1 MTKEFYNDFK
11 NDILFKYLLHD
22 DLDPDC
28 IFMLKL
34 FIENILNIKCDH
46 ISVLNPDLNPKHI
59 SDKDMILDVKVKTT
73 SGDVIDIEMQNSTF
87 SKSHYY
93 RFWQYSAALL
103 ASQKEKGKDYVKT
116 MHPVYQIIF
125 IDDIDK
131 DNLKLIDTYRSTN
144 EEGIVEKYNLIT
156 RSYVQLPYINI
167 IKKQKG
173 LKKMT
178 EIELALYIFKNGMN
192 DDIIGLTNQGVI
204 KIMKKKL
211 EMFNEDEL
219 LRDMYYKRDL
229 NRAANKSEKQEIY
242 EKGLA
247 KGRREGKAEGEIE
260 GFAKGALT
268 RTADL
273 IEARYGIREEEWIS
287 SLNVKQLE
295 AIDKIIFEE
304 DEYEKFKQRID
315 DISE

>member
-34 FIENILNIKCDH
+34 FIENILNIKCDQ

-73 SGDVIDIEMQNSTF
+73 DGDIIDIEMQNSTF

-93 RFWQYSAALL
+93 RFWQYGAALL
-103 ASQKEKGKDYVKT
+103 AAQKEKSRSYIET
-116 MHPVYQIIF
+116 MHSVYQIIF

-144 EEGIVEKYNLIT
+144 EDGIIEKYNLIT

-167 IKKQKG
+167 IRKQKS
-173 LKKMT
+173 LKKMS
-178 EIELALYIFKNGMN
+178 EIELALYIFKNGI
-192 DDIIGLTNQGVI
+192 DSDIIGLTNQGVV

-219 LRDMYYKRDL
+219 LRDMYYKRNL
-229 NRAANKSEKQEIY
+229 NRAANESEKQEIY

-247 KGRREGKAEGEIE
+247 KGRTE
-260 GFAKGALT
+260 GALKIT
-268 RTADL
+268 IDF
-273 IEARYGIREEEWIS
+273 IEARYGIREEEWVL
-287 SLNVKQLE
+287 SLNTKQLKV
-295 AIDKIIFEE
+295 IDKIIFEE
-304 DEYEKFKQRID
+304 DEYERFKQRID
-315 DISE
+315 EIKETEK

>member
-34 FIENILNIKCDH
+34 FIENVLNIKCGQ

-73 SGDVIDIEMQNSTF
+73 DGDIIDIEMQNSTF

-93 RFWQYSAALL
+93 RFWQYGAALL
-103 ASQKEKGKDYVKT
+103 AAQKEKSRSYIET
-116 MHPVYQIIF
+116 MHSVYQIIF

-144 EEGIVEKYNLIT
+144 EDGIIEKYNLIT

-167 IKKQKG
+167 IRKQKS
-173 LKKMT
+173 LKK
-178 EIELALYIFKNGMN
+178 
-192 DDIIGLTNQGVI
+192 
-204 KIMKKKL
+204 
-211 EMFNEDEL
+211 
-219 LRDMYYKRDL
+219 
-229 NRAANKSEKQEIY
+229 
-242 EKGLA
+242 
-247 KGRREGKAEGEIE
+247 
-260 GFAKGALT
+260 
-268 RTADL
+268 
-273 IEARYGIREEEWIS
+273 
-287 SLNVKQLE
+287 
-295 AIDKIIFEE
+295 
-304 DEYEKFKQRID
+304 
-315 DISE
+315 

>member
-34 FIENILNIKCDH
+34 FIENILNIKCDQ

-73 SGDVIDIEMQNSTF
+73 DGDIIDIEMQNSTF

-93 RFWQYSAALL
+93 RFWQYGAALL
-103 ASQKEKGKDYVKT
+103 AAQKEKSRSYIET
-116 MHPVYQIIF
+116 MHSVYQIIF

-144 EEGIVEKYNLIT
+144 EDGIIEKYNLIT

-167 IKKQKG
+167 IRKQKS
-173 LKKMT
+173 LKKMSR
-178 EIELALYIFKNGMN
+178 IELALYIFKNGI
-192 DDIIGLTNQGVI
+192 DSDIIGLTNQGVV
-204 KIMKKKL
+204 KIMKK
-211 EMFNEDEL
+211 N
-219 LRDMYYKRDL
+219 
-229 NRAANKSEKQEIY
+229 
-242 EKGLA
+242 
-247 KGRREGKAEGEIE
+247 
-260 GFAKGALT
+260 
-268 RTADL
+268 
-273 IEARYGIREEEWIS
+273 
-287 SLNVKQLE
+287 
-295 AIDKIIFEE
+295 
-304 DEYEKFKQRID
+304 
-315 DISE
+315 

>member
-34 FIENILNIKCDH
+34 FIENILNIKCDQ

-73 SGDVIDIEMQNSTF
+73 DGDIIDIEMQNSTF

-93 RFWQYSAALL
+93 RFWQYGAALL
-103 ASQKEKGKDYVKT
+103 AAQKEKSRSYIEI
-116 MHPVYQIIF
+116 MHSVYQIIF

-144 EEGIVEKYNLIT
+144 EDRIIEKYNLIT

-167 IKKQKG
+167 IRKQKS
-173 LKKMT
+173 LKKMSQ
-178 EIELALYIFKNGMN
+178 IELALYIFKNGI
-192 DDIIGLTNQGVI
+192 DSDIIGLTNQGVV

-229 NRAANKSEKQEIY
+229 NRAANESEKQEIY

-247 KGRREGKAEGEIE
+247 KGRTE
-260 GFAKGALT
+260 GALKIT
-268 RTADL
+268 IDF
-273 IEARYGIREEEWIS
+273 IEARYGIREEEWAL
-287 SLNVKQLE
+287 SLNTKQLKV
-295 AIDKIIFEE
+295 IDKIIFEE
-304 DEYEKFKQRID
+304 DEYERFKQRID
-315 DISE
+315 EIKETEK

>member
-34 FIENILNIKCDH
+34 FIENILNIKCGQ

-73 SGDVIDIEMQNSTF
+73 DGDIIDIEMQNSTF

-93 RFWQYSAALL
+93 RFWQYGAALL
-103 ASQKEKGKDYVKT
+103 AAQKEKSRSYIET
-116 MHPVYQIIF
+116 MHSVYQIIF

-144 EEGIVEKYNLIT
+144 EDGIIEKYNLIT

-167 IKKQKG
+167 IRKQKS
-173 LKKMT
+173 LKKMSQ
-178 EIELALYIFKNGMN
+178 IELALYIFKNGI
-192 DDIIGLTNQGVI
+192 DSDIIGLTNQGVV

-229 NRAANKSEKQEIY
+229 NRAANESEKQEIY

-247 KGRREGKAEGEIE
+247 KGRTE
-260 GFAKGALT
+260 GALKIT
-268 RTADL
+268 IDF
-273 IEARYGIREEEWIS
+273 IEARYGIREEEWVL
-287 SLNVKQLE
+287 SLNTKQLKV
-295 AIDKIIFEE
+295 IDKIIFEE
-304 DEYEKFKQRID
+304 DEYERFKQRID
-315 DISE
+315 EIKETEK

>member
-93 RFWQYSAALL
+93 RFWQYGAALL
-103 ASQKEKGKDYVKT
+103 ASQKEKGKSYLKT

-229 NRAANKSEKQEIY
+229 NRAANESEKQEIY
-242 EKGLA
+242 ERGLA
-247 KGRREGKAEGEIE
+247 KGEIK
-260 GFAKGALT
+260 GFAKGALK
-268 RTADL
+268 RTVDL
-273 IEARYGIREEEWIS
+273 IEARYGIREEEWIL
-287 SLNVKQLE
+287 SLSVKQLKE
-295 AIDKIIFEE
+295 IKKVIFEE
-304 DEYEKFKQRID
+304 DAYEKFKQRID
-315 DISE
+315 ETGE

>member
-34 FIENILNIKCDH
+34 FIENILNIKCDQ

-73 SGDVIDIEMQNSTF
+73 DGDIIDIEMQNSTF

-93 RFWQYSAALL
+93 RFWQYGAALL
-103 ASQKEKGKDYVKT
+103 AAQKEKSRSYIET
-116 MHPVYQIIF
+116 MHSVYQIIF

-144 EEGIVEKYNLIT
+144 EDGIIEKYNLIT

-167 IKKQKG
+167 IRKQKS
-173 LKKMT
+173 LKKMS
-178 EIELALYIFKNGMN
+178 EIELALYIFKNGI
-192 DDIIGLTNQGVI
+192 DSDIIGLTNQGVV

-219 LRDMYYKRDL
+219 LRDMYYKRNL
-229 NRAANKSEKQEIY
+229 NRAANESEKQEIY

-247 KGRREGKAEGEIE
+247 KGRTE
-260 GFAKGALT
+260 GALKT
-268 RTADL
+268 TIDF
-273 IEARYGIREEEWIS
+273 IEARYGIREEEWVL
-287 SLNVKQLE
+287 SLNTKQLKV
-295 AIDKIIFEE
+295 IDKIIFEE
-304 DEYEKFKQRID
+304 DEYERFKQRID
-315 DISE
+315 EIKETEK